1 MLKEDEPIE
10 YIQRAFSFE
19 EEAEPGEDDLNLRRL
34 RESLAPYM
42 DMQKLRQLAAEY
54 QDLNAALRSETPPVQ
69 VRALIDA
76 LSALLRPTPHEQI
89 KSPADAAALL
99 MVQMGH
105 LDQEEMRTVLLD
117 SKNRVQ
123 DIVTVYRGSL
133 NASLIR
139 VGEVYKAALRRN
151 SASIILAHNHPSGEP
166 NPPSPEDVLVTVKIV
181 EAGEL
186 LDVPCLD
193 HLVIGRGKWLS
204 MREKGLGFTR

>member
-1 MLKEDEPIE
+1 MSKENKPVE
-10 YIQRAFSFE
+10 YIQSVLDFE
-19 EEAEPGEDDLNLRRL
+19 EAQPVEEDLNLRRL
-34 RESLAPYM
+34 RESLAPYV
-42 DMQKLRQLAAEY
+42 DMPKLRQLAAEY
-54 QDLNAALRSETPPVQ
+54 QDLNQALRSDAPPAQ

-117 SKNRVQ
+117 TKNRVQ

-186 LDVPCLD
+186 LDVACLD